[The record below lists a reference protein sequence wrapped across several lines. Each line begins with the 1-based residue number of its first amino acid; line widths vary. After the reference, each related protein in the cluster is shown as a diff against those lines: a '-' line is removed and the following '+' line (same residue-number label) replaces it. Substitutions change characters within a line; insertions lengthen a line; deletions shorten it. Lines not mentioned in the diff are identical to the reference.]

1 MATTYAYQKGKFG
14 GPAGTIFPFFRD
26 FIGTNP
32 SDEEY
37 VAYVP
42 AGFLR
47 CRGQILS
54 ANQYPEL
61 ASLLGVGESCIYRKE
76 GTTLQNADEN
86 GTGGTFQLPD
96 LGSKFISAGSTP
108 GQYNNLK
115 LTSDENV
122 YKAGIE
128 VTLASAGNEI
138 TFTYNGNFSVPAHN
152 VNVFGNWTIQSQTTT
167 SSVNVGD
174 GQMLT
179 HAHYANVAQLHFG
192 STPQCGFQWKYQPCW
207 GGGWRWLNLCAC
219 NSSSTV
225 NKTEFVGDLIAMGIE
240 LSELGSDTGT
250 NNNHSNASPII
261 TSQSRSANMATA
273 TVSAASIVTTVK
285 LNTASTIKIDAISP
299 KFILCEYLI
308 KY

>member
-14 GPAGTIFPFFRD
+14 GPSGTIFPFFRD

-32 SDEEY
+32 QDEEY

-54 ANQYPEL
+54 ANQFPEL
-61 ASLLGVGESCIYRKE
+61 ASIVGVGEGCIYRKE
-76 GTTLQNADEN
+76 GTTLQNAVN
-86 GTGGTFQLPD
+86 GVGGTFQLPD

-108 GQYNNLK
+108 GQYNNLR
-115 LTSDENV
+115 LSSNENV

-128 VTLASAGNEI
+128 VTLASAGNDI
-138 TFTYNGNFSVPAHN
+138 TFTYAGNFTIPAHSA
-152 VNVFGNWTIQSQTTT
+152 NVFGNWTLQAQTTT
-167 SSVNVGD
+167 SSVSVSD

-179 HAHYANVAQLHFG
+179 HAHYANVAQLHYG
-192 STPQCGFQWKYQPCW
+192 STPSCGFKWKYQPCW
-207 GGGWRWLNLCAC
+207 GGGWSWLNLCAC
-219 NSSSTV
+219 NSSSEV
-225 NKTEFVGDLIAMGIE
+225 NKQEFIGDLIAMGIE

-250 NNNHSNASPII
+250 THNHSGASPTI
-261 TSQSRSANMATA
+261 TSQSKSANMAT
-273 TVSAASIVTTVK
+273 TTISASSIVTTVR
-285 LNTASTIKIDAISP
+285 LNTASTIKIDAVSP